1 MCHDRAQQL
10 LREGHRPAER
20 GRLDRPAESRR
31 LLEVSSRRGPRRS
44 TDRIQLRKTI
54 DRLEADDIL
63 LITRFNR
70 PARSTCDLLNTL
82 ATIAEKGAEFRS
94 LGDGGANAT
103 APHGRLMLTVLGGMV
118 EFDRERILVLDV
130 RMGPKPKLSLF
141 QRHEALRR

>member
-1 MCHDRAQQL
+1 M
-10 LREGHRPAER
+10 
-20 GRLDRPAESRR
+20 
-31 LLEVSSRRGPRRS
+31 
-44 TDRIQLRKTI
+44 
-54 DRLEADDIL
+54 
-63 LITRFNR
+63 ITRFNR